1 MIKLAKRCP
10 YCAHKVD
17 QTTGKCV
24 NQNCIAYGTEV
35 VKTDKPASSEA
46 VNK

>member
-17 QTTGKCV
+17 QTTGKCI
-24 NQNCIAYGTEV
+24 NDKCIAYGQMV
-35 VKTDKPASSEA
+35 VKIDADKEA
-46 VNK
+46 ETK